1 MARPTGLTRR
11 LGIALL
17 VAAAV
22 AAIRRANRVP
32 GYRQSLPWR
41 LYDEAAQTLDQTYGW
56 HRLPLAVSLAVL
68 IGLRNILRQRNLY
81 DTTQEPSIDMP
92 PLDPPSA
99 RYLTARSP
107 DGSYNDLHSPRMGM

>member
-1 MARPTGLTRR
+1 MTTLPAASAIGGFSILSSRFSSSVVQWFYSLMKGGFAMARPTGLTRR

-22 AAIRRANRVP
+22 AAIRRANRVQ

-56 HRLPLAVSLAVL
+56 HRLPLAVSLAAL
-68 IGLRNILRQRNLY
+68 
-81 DTTQEPSIDMP
+81 
-92 PLDPPSA
+92 
-99 RYLTARSP
+99 
-107 DGSYNDLHSPRMGM
+107 